1 MNPQIAALVV
11 HIRSLEAELELEIAK
26 RRTELQFEIKNRKVV
41 FEADVRR
48 RHAELKTRVT
58 RYLAEARLLSMLTA
72 PIIYSVIVPL
82 LLLDLFVS
90 LYQAVCFP
98 VYGIE
103 KVKRRDYM
111 IFDRS
116 KLAYLNFIEKVNCAY
131 CSYGNGLL
139 GYVREVTAR
148 TEEYWCPIKHAQR
161 VLAAHAHYSGFA
173 DYGDAEGYRRM
184 QDKLKEKSEET

>member
-1 MNPQIAALVV
+1 MNPQIAELVEK
-11 HIRSLEAELELEIAK
+11 IRSLETELELEIAK

-48 RHAELKTRVT
+48 KHAELKTRVT
-58 RYLAEARLLSMLTA
+58 RYLAEARPLSVLTA
-72 PIIYSVIVPL
+72 PVIYSVIVPL

-90 LYQAVCFP
+90 VYQAVCFP

-103 KVKRRDYM
+103 KVRRRDYLV
-111 IFDRS
+111 FDRS

-131 CSYGNGLL
+131 CSYGNGLMA
-139 GYVREVTAR
+139 YVREITAR

-161 VLAAHAHYSGFA
+161 VLAAHARYSEFA
-173 DYGDAEGYRRM
+173 DYGDAEGYRRL
-184 QDKLKEKSEET
+184 QDKLREKSKGT